1 MGCGALRSSKT
12 HPAPLSP
19 VSIVPDS
26 PVKEAPWKDGKTE
39 QNDSA
44 AAGTLSAEEPVDSQA
59 QPDEEDGED
68 VDTDAEDTAEESDE
82 SMPGEPMEAK
92 WARAANKKRRLA
104 RQRKRAAKRAA
115 KEGAALSPKTAS
127 ADRFRGIRRPRANPE
142 KEGCFDR
149 QCFLSSSCAAVDVI
163 YDLSINL
170 GKGTFGTVE
179 RCAHRKTKHMYA
191 MKTIAK
197 KKVYNPERLAQE
209 VEIMRVLEHPNIV
222 KLHET
227 FEDDKYIYIVMELCT
242 GGELL
247 DRLLSLGS
255 GGFSERA
262 VAKIMRQ
269 VVGAVYYMHQQHICH
284 RDLKPEN
291 FLLVAEVADIA
302 DAHVKVIDFGFSTR
316 FEPGKCMATRAITR
330 DYVAPEILDGSY
342 TEACDI
348 WSLGVV
354 IYVLLSGNKPFYGA
368 SDEEVFKKIQS
379 TSYDFEDS
387 CWSITSDDAKDLI
400 RRILV
405 LDASQRLTAEQV
417 LQHQWISK
425 QAPRVSQTPMTPEV
439 FQRLQSFNALGKFK
453 RAAMT
458 AVAQQ
463 LQEDAIQ
470 QLRQIFQALDLNED
484 GCLSMQEVKEGLGQA
499 GVEVTSELQRIFELI
514 DTDGSGFVEYTEFL
528 SAAID
533 EKHHLEEAAC
543 WAAFRVFDLDGD
555 GKITKDELAVML
567 SCGRAKTLSESISA
581 DRADIERAIAEAD
594 LDGDERLDFKEFH
607 AMLMSCCGRRP
618 QPSLPLTVTSGA

>member
-1 MGCGALRSSKT
+1 MGCGAFRSSKT
-12 HPAPLSP
+12 HPAPSLS
-19 VSIVPDS
+19 VVPDS
-26 PVKEAPWKDGKTE
+26 PGKEVPWKDGKT
-39 QNDSA
+39 QQSDCTSA
-44 AAGTLSAEEPVDSQA
+44 STASDLDLVDSQA
-59 QPDEEDGED
+59 QQAQQEEEED
-68 VDTDAEDTAEESDE
+68 VDTDGEDSPEESDD

-104 RQRKRAAKRAA
+104 RQRIRAAKRA
-115 KEGAALSPKTAS
+115 KKYGATVSPRTACD
-127 ADRFRGIRRPRANPE
+127 DRFSGIRRPRANPE

-149 QCFLSSSCAAVDVI
+149 QCFLASSCAAVDEI

-179 RCAHRKTKHMYA
+179 RCTHRKTKTLFA

-197 KKVYNPERLAQE
+197 KKVYNPARLAQE

-247 DRLLSLGS
+247 DRLLSLGK

-262 VAKIMRQ
+262 VARIMRQ
-269 VVGAVYYMHQQHICH
+269 VVGAVYYMHQQQICH

-291 FLLVAEVADIA
+291 FLLVTDVADVA

-316 FEPGKCMATRAITR
+316 FEPGVRMATRAITR

-348 WSLGVV
+348 WSLGVIV
-354 IYVLLSGNKPFYGA
+354 YVLLSGNKPFYGA
-368 SDEEVFKKIQS
+368 SDAEVFAKVKS
-379 TSYDFEDS
+379 AAYDFEDAS
-387 CWSITSDDAKDLI
+387 WAGTSEDAKDLI
-400 RRILV
+400 RRTLA
-405 LDASQRLTAEQV
+405 LDATQRLTADQV
-417 LQHQWISK
+417 LHHRWIAEM
-425 QAPRVSQTPMTPEV
+425 APDASAAPVVPEV
-439 FQRLQSFNALGKFK
+439 FWRLQSFNALGKFK

-470 QLRQIFQALDLNED
+470 QLREIFQALDSNDD
-484 GCLSMQEVKEGLGQA
+484 GCLSVEDVEQGLRQA
-499 GVEVTSELQRIFELI
+499 GVEVSNELQRVFQLV
-514 DTDGSGFVEYTEFL
+514 DSDGSGLVEYTEFL
-528 SAAID
+528 AATID
-533 EKHHLEEAAC
+533 EKRHLGEAAC
-543 WAAFRVFDLDGD
+543 WAAFRVFDMDGD
-555 GKITKDELAVML
+555 SKITKDEMAVML
-567 SCGRAKTLSESISA
+567 SCGHAKSLAESLGA
-581 DRADIERAIAEAD
+581 DRADIEQVIAEAD
-594 LDGDERLDFKEFH
+594 LDGDEQLDFKEFH
-607 AMLMSCCGRRP
+607 AMLLSCCSRKP
-618 QPSLPLTVTSGA
+618 APSLPLAINS